1 MHQAVSSV
9 FMVRPAVFYS
19 NPETAASNAFQ
30 QKGATPELEIV
41 LAEFDELVFALRNEG
56 VQVYVY
62 QDTAPP
68 NKPDAIFPNNWLG
81 LHDNGI
87 RVYYAMEA
95 PNRRIEKHDAVC
107 AYLDQI
113 VPAKEI
119 VDISDASENGVFLEG
134 TGSLIFDYLTK
145 RVFASRSSRTNE
157 NLARKI
163 AELLGFE
170 PVLFDALDSRGN
182 PYYHTNVILSIGTR
196 YAILCSE
203 SIPNEEREK
212 VKSKL
217 AYDGRTLIEISREQ
231 VNAFAG
237 NVLELRN
244 SLDELLI
251 VISSRALE
259 VLTESQLLALQQA
272 GFITPI
278 SIPTIETFGGGS
290 VRCMLAEIRNPW
302 HDFN

>member
-1 MHQAVSSV
+1 
-9 FMVRPAVFYS
+9 MVRPAVFYS

-30 QKGATPELEIV
+30 QQGTPPELEIV
-41 LAEFDELVFALRNEG
+41 LAEFDEMVFALRNEG

-62 QDTAPP
+62 QDTALPK
-68 NKPDAIFPNNWLG
+68 KPDAIFPNNWLG

-95 PNRRIEKHDAVC
+95 PNRQIEKHDAVC

-113 VPAKEI
+113 APAKEI
-119 VDISDASENGVFLEG
+119 VDISDASDKGTFLEG

-145 RVFASRSSRTNE
+145 RVFASRSSRTDE
-157 NLARKI
+157 TLARKI
-163 AELLGFE
+163 ADRLGFE
-170 PVLFDALDSRGN
+170 PVLFDALDSDGK

-196 YAILCSE
+196 YAILCSDT
-203 SIPNEEREK
+203 IPHNEREK

-217 AYDGRTLIEISREQ
+217 ACEGRTLIEISREQ

-259 VLTESQLLALQQA
+259 VLSEAQLLALQQA
-272 GFITPI
+272 GYITPV
-278 SIPTIETFGGGS
+278 SIPTIEAFGGGS
-290 VRCMLAEIRNPW
+290 VRCMLAEIRSPW